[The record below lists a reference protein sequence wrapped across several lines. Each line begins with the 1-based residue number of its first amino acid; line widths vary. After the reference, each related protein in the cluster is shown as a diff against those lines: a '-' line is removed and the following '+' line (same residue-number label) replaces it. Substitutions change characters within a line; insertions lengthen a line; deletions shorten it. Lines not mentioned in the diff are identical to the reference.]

1 MTYSDWRVELSEKYK
16 VFKGLY
22 KILKTPGVIK
32 AAPKQKLKNTVG
44 ISYKNSMGTLDYRR
58 SIYPDYKAN
67 RRNRFARI
75 KATPSGDPM
84 ADISQNIYKK
94 EGKRSLER
102 RLAAKEKIRQEW
114 LKANKLPPDSN
125 AQPPGFNEGVASLAI
140 KGSSKVV
147 PALMTGIGA
156 AGMIMQSKKSK
167 GPFADTGGFDASK
180 SRTKRQYLGLP
191 PSSDLT
197 KQQKKNRKI
206 KGQQEIIK
214 KRDDKIAREGPGDL
228 VPGAKR
234 ERLKGLIKKYIEKSG
249 IKSKRDVNK
258 KIDRNLGKRVDEDV
272 AAPTNNASSGAIAG
286 LPPDNPPVKKKKR
299 YIYGGTGSRKM
310 WMNNK

>member
-22 KILKTPGVIK
+22 KIIKTPGVIK

-67 RRNRFARI
+67 HRNRFARI

-114 LKANKLPPDSN
+114 LKSNNLPPDSK
-125 AQPPGFNEGVASLAI
+125 AQPPGFNEGVASLAV
-140 KGSSKVV
+140 KGGSKLI

-156 AGMIMQSKKSK
+156 AGTIMQARKKGKRKIGSMEKRLYDRQKTNTDQSDDLIKARPGEAEKQNKLVDRYSKKYK
-167 GPFADTGGFDASK
+167 TPKQKTDTQK
-180 SRTKRQYLGLP
+180 LLR
-191 PSSDLT
+191 DL
-197 KQQKKNRKI
+197 
-206 KGQQEIIK
+206 
-214 KRDDKIAREGPGDL
+214 ARGE
-228 VPGAKR
+228 V
-234 ERLKGLIKKYIEKSG
+234 IQ
-249 IKSKRDVNK
+249 
-258 KIDRNLGKRVDEDV
+258 DEFS
-272 AAPTNNASSGAIAG
+272 APTNSVGGGQIAG
-286 LPPDNPPVKKKKR
+286 TVEAGDNPPVKKKKR